1 MHMALLLAT
10 LYSLIV
16 LYHFHVDSA
25 MPWHV
30 CKREGDE
37 AIALPASRFNF

>member
-1 MHMALLLAT
+1 MALLLAT

-16 LYHFHVDSA
+16 LYHFDVDSA
-25 MPWHV
+25 MSWHV
-30 CKREGDE
+30 SKHEGDE